1 MRQED
6 RRRERLEKRRLK
18 REGTR
23 RARRNLKRSLELN
36 PDEAAFD
43 EIDYGRASTEHL
55 NGPPRMHE
63 DSSGGDPP
71 VPPRGAPPL
80 GLPSETA

>member
-43 EIDYGRASTEHL
+43 EIDYGRASTEQL
-55 NGPPRMHE
+55 NGPPRVRDDLDE
-63 DSSGGDPP
+63 
-71 VPPRGAPPL
+71 GADI
-80 GLPSETA
+80 A

>member
-23 RARRNLKRSLELN
+23 HARRNLKRNLEQN

-43 EIDYGRASTEHL
+43 EVDYGRASTAHL
-55 NGPPRMHE
+55 NGPPRE
-63 DSSGGDPP
+63 RPEPGDGDLDPTLGGSPFT
-71 VPPRGAPPL
+71 
-80 GLPSETA
+80 S